1 MAVDKTELLNDLLV
15 RVGQLQLEV
24 AGAKESGSAWQ
35 EKQDLA
41 YFLRTCHTVIS
52 FKRTDTWTD
61 AQFEIVEDRL
71 RKAGGLDKVGQ
82 YALNDLSIPFLT
94 LEERDLLTEVDPTVP
109 PHVKEILTT
118 DISEWDAAYTHIS
131 DTDNPHSV
139 TKTQV
144 GLGNADNTA
153 DIDKPVSTSQAAAD
167 AAIQAFSIQRANHTG
182 TQTASTISDF
192 DTEVANNSAVAA
204 NTAKV
209 SNATHTGDVT
219 GDTALTIANDAVT
232 NAKAANMAQNTI
244 KGRVTASTGDPED
257 LTATQVRSI
266 INVEDGATA
275 NSSDADLLNRANH
288 TGTQAQ
294 STIVDLETDLSGKY
308 DKSGGTISGDVSLE
322 KAAPNLD
329 LVDSGSTRHWRF
341 RQHVDKLYFQS
352 STNSYGSSS
361 NILTFENGIATFYA
375 RVKGFDATESND
387 FVTKS
392 QLDASGGGASDHG
405 ALTGLSDDDHAQY
418 HTDARALTW
427 LGTRSTTDLSEGS
440 NLYYTTARANAAID
454 ARVDKAFV
462 DELNVDADTL
472 DGVDSG
478 SFIRSDAN
486 DTVSANTTWLGSY
499 AVRFGDSNNYQ
510 INYQPSEFRAVHNG
524 DARFADD
531 IFYDK
536 GINVVCSDLAVTN
549 ILKVV
554 DSGYQTPSTTPGFAL
569 GLHSNYA
576 YFNLTG
582 NSGFLRITNGDII
595 TDVVAEINPL
605 GSVLKSTLNVKNQ
618 IYQDTVSSVGA
629 DAPISSGTL
638 TINLDDCNARTI
650 DLDENITNVSLSNI
664 RKRSVHKLGFIQ
676 DATGGR
682 SVTGWPAS
690 VKWVGGVEPDFST
703 MTANA
708 YGMVSLVV
716 TEDTSVIIG
725 TYSL

>member
-24 AGAKESGSAWQ
+24 ADAKESGSAWQ

-41 YFLRTCHTVIS
+41 YFLYLCHTVIS
-52 FKRTDTWTD
+52 FDRTDTWTD

-71 RKAGGLDKVGQ
+71 RRAGGLDKVGQ
-82 YALNDLSIPFLT
+82 YSLNDLTIPFAT
-94 LEERDLLTEVDPTVP
+94 LSDDIFTETDPTVP
-109 PHVKEILTT
+109 THVKQILTT
-118 DISEWDAAYTHIS
+118 DIIEWDAAHTHTS

-352 STNSYGSSS
+352 STNSYGTSS
-361 NILTFENGIATFYA
+361 NILTFEDGIATFYA
-375 RVKGFDATESND
+375 RVKGFDATESDD

-392 QLDASGGGASDHG
+392 QLDAVGSGASDHG
-405 ALTGLSDDDHAQY
+405 ALTGLSDDDHTQY

-454 ARVDKAFV
+454 TRVDKAFV
-462 DELNVDADTL
+462 DALNVDADTL

-478 SFIRSDAN
+478 SFIRSDAD
-486 DTVSANTTWLGSY
+486 DTVSANTTWEDDNKIYLGTSSTKRSFIATY
-499 AVRFGDSNNYQ
+499 FSTGNTVFTKESGGDLYINNETEGGDILLLTTPSGGGASSSIYIRGDLGVSLLHQSTQCFSTTSNGIKIGNGGL
-510 INYQPSEFRAVHNG
+510 NTAPSSSSDTGEVGAI
-524 DARFADD
+524 RFANDY
-531 IFYDK
+531 IY
-536 GINVVCSDLAVTN
+536 VC
-549 ILKVV
+549 
-554 DSGYQTPSTTPGFAL
+554 
-569 GLHSNYA
+569 
-576 YFNLTG
+576 
-582 NSGFLRITNGDII
+582 
-595 TDVVAEINPL
+595 
-605 GSVLKSTLNVKNQ
+605 
-618 IYQDTVSSVGA
+618 
-629 DAPISSGTL
+629 
-638 TINLDDCNARTI
+638 
-650 DLDENITNVSLSNI
+650 
-664 RKRSVHKLGFIQ
+664 
-676 DATGGR
+676 
-682 SVTGWPAS
+682 
-690 VKWVGGVEPDFST
+690 
-703 MTANA
+703 
-708 YGMVSLVV
+708 
-716 TEDTSVIIG
+716 TSVNTWKRAAIS
-725 TYSL
+725 TW

>member
-24 AGAKESGSAWQ
+24 ADAKESGSAWQ

-41 YFLRTCHTVIS
+41 YFLYLCHTVIS
-52 FKRTDTWTD
+52 FDRTDTWTD
-61 AQFEIVEDRL
+61 DQFEIVEDRL

-82 YALNDLSIPFLT
+82 YSLNDLTIPFAT
-94 LEERDLLTEVDPTVP
+94 IQEEAFTETDPTVP
-109 PHVKEILTT
+109 THVKEIQTT

-275 NSSDADLLNRANH
+275 NSSDANLLNRANH
-288 TGTQAQ
+288 TGTQPQ
-294 STIVDLETDLSGKY
+294 STVVGLETDLSGKY
-308 DKSGGTISGDVSLE
+308 DKSGGTISGDVSME

-329 LVDSGSTRHWRF
+329 FVDSGSTRHWRF

-352 STNSYGSSS
+352 STNSFGTSS
-361 NILTFENGIATFYA
+361 NILTFEDGIATFYA

-392 QLDASGGGASDHG
+392 QLDASGGGVTDHG
-405 ALTGLSDDDHAQY
+405 ALTGLSDDDHTQY

-440 NLYYTTARANAAID
+440 NLYYTAARANAAID
-454 ARVDKAFV
+454 TRVDKAFV
-462 DELNVDADTL
+462 DALNVDADTL

-478 SFIRSDAN
+478 SFIRSDAD
-486 DTVSANTTWLGSY
+486 DTVSANTTWGNNRSIY
-499 AVRFGDSNNYQ
+499 FGDSNDFQ
-510 INYQPSEFRAVHNG
+510 VVHDG
-524 DARFADD
+524 IFTRF
-531 IFYDK
+531 
-536 GINVVCSDLAVTN
+536 VCSSSQVITFETYSGNN
-549 ILKVV
+549 IVISNDGGAQFPDVLSCAGVFNSQKQM
-554 DSGYQTPSTTPGFAL
+554 YQGTTSSL
-569 GLHSNYA
+569 G
-576 YFNLTG
+576 
-582 NSGFLRITNGDII
+582 D
-595 TDVVAEINPL
+595 
-605 GSVLKSTLNVKNQ
+605 
-618 IYQDTVSSVGA
+618 
-629 DAPISSGTL
+629 DAPITSGTM
-638 TINLDDCNARTI
+638 TI
-650 DLDENITNVSLSNI
+650 DLDTRNTRTVLLDENVTTVSMSNI
-664 RKRSVHKLGFIQ
+664 KQNSVHNLIFVQ

-690 VKWVGGVEPDFST
+690 VKWVGGIEPDFST

-716 TEDTSVIIG
+716 TEDTSIIIG
-725 TYSL
+725 TYSLS